1 MEHRTKRR
9 KFSRTASHRKAMM
22 SNLSVSLILNDRIK
36 TTLAKA
42 KELRLYVEP
51 LVTKAKKANA
61 SGENE
66 KGVHLRRVAKQ
77 FLKDDSAVKKLFDEI
92 GPKYADRPGGYTRV
106 LKTGHRFGDGAD
118 TAIIEFVDFDYVKQ
132 KESADEDKTAK
143 KKKSKNKK
151 GEAEVEASEEQPK
164 AKKTTKKSKKEDSK
178 ETKTKSGEKKPKKKA
193 SKKKED

>member
-9 KFSRTASHRKAMM
+9 KLGRTASHKKALM

-61 SGENE
+61 SSEAE

-77 FLKDDSAVKKLFDEI
+77 FLKDDSAVKKLFEEI
-92 GPKYADRPGGYTRV
+92 GPKFADRPGGYTRV
-106 LKTGHRFGDGAD
+106 LKTGHRLGDGAD
-118 TAIIEFVDFDYVKQ
+118 TAIIEFVGYEK
-132 KESADEDKTAK
+132 KEKEEPADEKATKKKGKKAADVEAEDTTKKTAK
-143 KKKSKNKK
+143 KK
-151 GEAEVEASEEQPK
+151 EV
-164 AKKTTKKSKKEDSK
+164 K
-178 ETKTKSGEKKPKKKA
+178 ETKSEEKKPKKKA